1 MQFILDN
8 GIYKVARITG
18 PQHNFL
24 GVHLGKV
31 DGDITIEELSLKNG
45 ERNQIEKSM
54 VLSQV
59 FDGLREINDQ
69 LGKNYSISQIFF
81 VPSDSPSASVYKFLT
96 IELIKRIDSNGTF
109 LVV

>member
-18 PQHNFL
+18 PQHNLL
-24 GVHLGKV
+24 GVRCDQI
-31 DGDITIEELSLKNG
+31 DGEINIEELPIKNG
-45 ERNQIEKSM
+45 ERKQIEKDV
-54 VLSQV
+54 VLAQV
-59 FDGLREINDQ
+59 IDGLREINDQ
-69 LGKNYSISQIFF
+69 LGRNYSISQIFF

-96 IELIKRIDSNGTF
+96 IELIRRIDSHGIF